1 MVMQKG
7 KKNWH
12 ILNLRFGPFLPGQRR
27 FGLWRST
34 PGLLVATP
42 SGASTLAGKTSKEI
56 WKKSCF
62 FFSCLFDRKWNKF
75 HFWSQK
81 LYYVGFC
88 CSCFSIENKFDA
100 KDTNSLEISRPAFF
114 NSSAVSSLMSSKFW
128 KKRTNMKLHPNF
140 DILQQWCQWEKHFFL
155 LVLTSSPISINL
167 TARGRVAPRSSFVAS
182 GRNSF
187 ILFKAKIRCRKL
199 DASAGSP
206 GGNVGMPGAMLHV
219 WKNTHLKLLFVLF
232 ILEKNFHTNI
242 LLTLQLMM
250 YIQSGSSGYL
260 WNQK

>member
-7 KKNWH
+7 KKKLTHFELTFW
-12 ILNLRFGPFLPGQRR
+12 PFSTRAAPFWIVEKHTG
-27 FGLWRST
+27 T
-34 PGLLVATP
+34 PGCNSIRRLNACRRNVKRDL
-42 SGASTLAGKTSKEI
+42 E
-56 WKKSCF
+56 KKLF

-199 DASAGSP
+199 DALAGSP

-219 WKNTHLKLLFVLF
+219 WKNTHFVF
-232 ILEKNFHTNI
+232 
-242 LLTLQLMM
+242 
-250 YIQSGSSGYL
+250 
-260 WNQK
+260 